1 MRETFET
8 LDFIVP
14 ENTPVFAAVRVIAAM
29 IATISKV
36 MLFFIS
42 KTSVQ

>member
-14 ENTPVFAAVRVIAAM
+14 ENTPVFAAANGRYNH
-29 IATISKV
+29 
-36 MLFFIS
+36 LC
-42 KTSVQ
+42 